1 MTEEQYNRAVRIHD
15 TLDRLV
21 EVREQLGDRD
31 KSYLSYM
38 VTDGIDYSSKYQL
51 LDGKLGCCINDILEK
66 HDKMIRVEI
75 DEEIAKLKKEIEKL

>member
-1 MTEEQYNRAVRIHD
+1 MTEEQYKRAVEIHA

-51 LDGKLGCCINDILEK
+51 LDGKMRCCINDILERY
-66 HDKMIRVEI
+66 DKMIRAEI
-75 DEEIAKLKKEIEKL
+75 EEEIAKLKKEIEEL